1 MYPGAGKRACYKKEF
16 VWFNCDL
23 FASCALP
30 VPRNSLMIPSA
41 TTQVLVIGYVWP
53 EPRSS
58 AASGHVM
65 QILEALLQQGWAVTF
80 ASPAGPGEHKADLT
94 ALGIR
99 ECPIELNNSSFDDFV
114 RELAPDI
121 VLFDQFM
128 MEEQFGWR
136 VEQQCPDALRV
147 LETSDLQ
154 SLRHARHQ
162 RLKERLKASDDGD
175 DFSQLFAQAPVDE
188 FRLMADTDL
197 AKREIAALYRCDLNL
212 MISEVEIEL
221 LVNQFKLPRTLLH
234 CCPLMPDSPPHHF
247 VPFEERAHFL
257 TIGNFRHAP
266 NWDAVLWMKT
276 SLWPLIRQQLPG
288 AQLHIYG
295 AYTPPKATALHN
307 PAQGFHVMN
316 WAEDALQVMS
326 AARICL
332 APLRFGAGIKG
343 KIVDAM
349 LCGTPNVTTPIGAEA
364 MAGDLPWP
372 GAIADS
378 ASTLAAAAVQ
388 LYQDRALW
396 TEAQQRGRDLLAA
409 RYSKQAHGAAL
420 IERLQACRQDLAQ
433 RRRDNFTGSMLRHHH
448 HKSTQY
454 MAQWIEAKNRAGQ

>member
-1 MYPGAGKRACYKKEF
+1 MSQPRATK
-16 VWFNCDL
+16 
-23 FASCALP
+23 
-30 VPRNSLMIPSA
+30 
-41 TTQVLVIGYVWP
+41 VLVIGYVWP

-65 QILEALLQQGWAVTF
+65 QILETFLQQGWDITF
-80 ASPAGPGEHKADLT
+80 SSPAGVGEHKADL
-94 ALGIR
+94 AELGIR
-99 ECPIELNNSSFDDFV
+99 EVPIELNNSSFDTFV
-114 RELAPDI
+114 SDLAPDI

-136 VEQQCPDALRV
+136 VEKHCPDALRV

-162 RLKERLKASDDGD
+162 RLKDRLKASDDAN
-175 DFSQLFAQAPVDE
+175 DFSELFAPALREE
-188 FRLMADTDL
+188 FELMADTDL
-197 AKREIAALYRCDLNL
+197 AKREIAALLRCDLNL
-212 MISEVEIEL
+212 MISQVEIEL
-221 LVNQFKLPRTLLH
+221 LIEQFKLPRQLLH
-234 CCPLMPDSPPHHF
+234 WCPLMIDPLTQPF
-247 VPFEERAHFL
+247 TPFEDRAHFL
-257 TIGNFRHAP
+257 SIGNFRHAP

-276 SLWPLIRQQLPG
+276 TLWPLIRQQLPG

-307 PAQGFHVMN
+307 PSQGFHVMN

-349 LCGTPNVTTPIGAEA
+349 LCGTPNVTTPVGAEG
-364 MAGDLPWP
+364 MSGNMPWP
-372 GAIADS
+372 GAIAES
-378 ASTLAAAAVQ
+378 AQSLADAAVL
-388 LYQDRALW
+388 LYQDKTQW
-396 TEAQQRGRDLLAA
+396 TLAQTAGIKLLADRYQQRV
-409 RYSKQAHGAAL
+409 HGPAL
-420 IERLQACRQDLAQ
+420 IDRLTGCRENLLKQ
-433 RRRDNFTGSMLRHHH
+433 RNDNFIGSMLRHHQ

-454 MAQWIEAKNRAGQ
+454 MSQWIEEKNRNNG

>member
-1 MYPGAGKRACYKKEF
+1 MNQPRATK
-16 VWFNCDL
+16 
-23 FASCALP
+23 
-30 VPRNSLMIPSA
+30 
-41 TTQVLVIGYVWP
+41 VLVIGYVWP

-65 QILEALLQQGWAVTF
+65 QILDTFLKQGWDITF
-80 ASPAGPGEHKADLT
+80 SSPAGTGEHREDLT

-99 ECPIELNNSSFDDFV
+99 EVPIELNNSSFDDFV
-114 RELAPDI
+114 SQLAPDI

-136 VEQQCPDALRV
+136 VEKHCPAALRV

-162 RLKERLKASDDGD
+162 RLKDRLKTSDDNN
-175 DFSQLFAQAPVDE
+175 DFTDLFAPALREE
-188 FRLMADTDL
+188 FDLMADTDL
-197 AKREIAALYRCDLNL
+197 AKREMAALYRCDLNL

-221 LVNQFKLPRTLLH
+221 LVEQFKMPRNLLH
-234 CCPLMPDSPPHHF
+234 WCPLMVEPPS
-247 VPFEERAHFL
+247 VPAAAFEDRAHFL
-257 TIGNFRHAP
+257 SIGNFRHAP

-276 SLWPLIRQQLPG
+276 AIWPLIREQLPG

-307 PAQGFHVMN
+307 AAQGFHVMN

-326 AARICL
+326 AARVCL

-343 KIVDAM
+343 KIIDAM
-349 LCGTPNVTTPIGAEA
+349 LCGTPTVTTPIGAEA
-364 MAGDLPWP
+364 MHGQHPWP
-372 GAIADS
+372 GAVARTAREFADD
-378 ASTLAAAAVQ
+378 AVR
-388 LYQDRALW
+388 LYKDEALW
-396 TEAQQRGRDLLAA
+396 TDAQSRGQVLLAN
-409 RYSKQAHGAAL
+409 RYRQAEHGPAL
-420 IERLQACRQDLAQ
+420 IEKLIDCRQRLAQ
-433 RRRDNFTGSMLRHHH
+433 LRTDNFTGSMLRHHH

-454 MAQWIEAKNRAGQ
+454 MAQWIEAKNRTH